1 MQKLKFEIEIHMDQ
15 TIYKNLVNKYLKV
28 FPEFDISQILYF
40 RIDKY
45 WKLMTRRSNITQTKS
60 EDI

>member
-1 MQKLKFEIEIHMDQ
+1 MQKLNFKIEIHMDQ
-15 TIYKNLVNKYLKV
+15 TIYKNFVNKYWKV
-28 FPEFDISQILYF
+28 FPEFDISQIINF